1 MKKNFLFFI
10 ILFELLLLLFKC
22 HTLENEY
29 SEEEEEYVEELEEL
43 EEFDNGNEDFG
54 YFKESLKKYLI
65 ANNLFYS
72 EKLIEP
78 NDFKILF
85 FEVISEGDPNSS
97 PPYLRKIFEQL
108 ADYFVEK
115 YYKEKKQIRGR
126 DIFYLLDISE
136 ITKKFEEIVA
146 ENPFFDDYDEEAD
159 DLDNRDTFGDDL

>member
-10 ILFELLLLLFKC
+10 ILFELLLLFKC

-29 SEEEEEYVEELEEL
+29 MEEEEEYVEEL

-54 YFKESLKKYLI
+54 YFKESLKQYLI

-97 PPYLRKIFEQL
+97 PPYL
-108 ADYFVEK
+108 
-115 YYKEKKQIRGR
+115 KKNI
-126 DIFYLLDISE
+126 
-136 ITKKFEEIVA
+136 
-146 ENPFFDDYDEEAD
+146 
-159 DLDNRDTFGDDL
+159 